1 MITSTSVGR
10 KAMLILLVTMFYQS
24 AMQGQIVYVKS
35 TATGQGNGT
44 SWTDAYADLQ
54 VAFNNTAAGD
64 TLCVAAGTYFP
75 AVKFGGDAAR
85 NATFHFNRDMTV
97 LGGFS
102 GEPGTE
108 GLIDERDPVLH
119 PTILTGDL
127 GVPNDPVDNAFHV
140 VYLDHVSDTFR
151 LEGFRI
157 EKGNSL
163 DGGGFDATGTG
174 IFINAE
180 NGRCHP
186 TIINCEVRDM
196 TAAESGAGVEI
207 YASNGKAN
215 PTLIGCTIINCD
227 GSGGGGVSINVD
239 LDGESKPVMINCRLV
254 GNTAR
259 TAQGSAVS
267 IVGHSVTVS
276 PRFVN
281 CIFTGNHTPNSQAVS
296 IFLTG
301 TGISQAEF
309 INCTFSGNSGGI
321 IRLSNI
327 GTDMSSVVFA
337 RNCIFWGN
345 AGSGISVNGGN
356 TDIAHSVADFFG
368 VGEFM
373 INLNP
378 HFVSQPAVPTDHA
391 HTDGDVHVQEDSPA
405 IDAGLNSAVPAGITE
420 DLDGRPRFINPFNG
434 LAGKVDC
441 GPFEIQESTSAVA
454 PILSDSDWSVYP
466 NPARDKVHIHINHV
480 TSAAVL
486 RVVDLQGKPI
496 LTSSPSN
503 GGDLSLDVSA
513 LPSGMYGVQVI
524 ADGKTGVKVV
534 VVE

>member
-1 MITSTSVGR
+1 MTTSIAIVR
-10 KAMLILLVTMFYQS
+10 KAMLILTVTLFYQLS
-24 AMQGQIVYVKS
+24 IHAQIVYVKS
-35 TATGQGNGT
+35 TATGQGNGAN
-44 SWTDAYADLQ
+44 WTDAYADLQ

-64 TLCVAAGTYFP
+64 TICVAAGTYFP
-75 AVKFGGDAAR
+75 AVKVGGDAAR
-85 NATFHFNRDMTV
+85 NASFHFNRDMTV

-108 GLIDERDPVLH
+108 GLIDERDPVIH
-119 PTILTGDL
+119 TTILTGDL
-127 GVPNDPVDNAFHV
+127 GVPNDPADNAFHV

-163 DGGGFDATGTG
+163 NGGGFDATGTG

-186 TIINCEVRDM
+186 RLIDCEIMDM
-196 TAAESGAGVEI
+196 VAGESGGGVEI

-215 PTLIGCTIINCD
+215 PTLIGCTIINCE

-281 CIFTGNHTPNSQAVS
+281 CIFTGNHTSTSQAVS

-301 TGISQAEF
+301 TGVSQSEF

-327 GTDMSSVVFA
+327 GTDMTSVVFA

-345 AGSGISVNGGN
+345 AGSGISVSGGN

-368 VGEFM
+368 IGDFM

-391 HTDGDVHVQEDSPA
+391 LTDGDVHVQDDSPA

-434 LAGKVDC
+434 LAGRVDC

-454 PILSDSDWSVYP
+454 PTLPDSDWSVYP
-466 NPARDKVHIHINHV
+466 NPAAESVMVELQNTSGSPLLQLTDLHGRPIHVNRQALGPVATLDISTLSPGVYFLQAIWEGKSGTKVI
-480 TSAAVL
+480 
-486 RVVDLQGKPI
+486 
-496 LTSSPSN
+496 
-503 GGDLSLDVSA
+503 
-513 LPSGMYGVQVI
+513 
-524 ADGKTGVKVV
+524 VKQ
-534 VVE
+534 